1 LCSHAWALVAP
12 FGIGLGMYLQA
23 LRDRDPAALRRG
35 RNLMFAGAIIFM
47 IGFVFFE
54 SILGISGTDYGIF
67 GKAALP
73 ALLIVIGIILLV
85 RSVQRSR
92 RV

>member
-1 LCSHAWALVAP
+1 
-12 FGIGLGMYLQA
+12 M
-23 LRDRDPAALRRG
+23 
-35 RNLMFAGAIIFM
+35 IFM

-54 SILGISGTDYGIF
+54 SILGISGMDYGIF

-85 RSVQRSR
+85 RSIQRSR
-92 RV
+92 VAR